1 MPSHQEIPVLMTGN
15 TSKTANLS
23 TVSSTLIWR
32 IAWQRTKNSLP
43 DNSIENYS
51 NNFQLLEHPLV
62 LSRERE
68 ENLVG
73 SEKEPDTVPWLQRQT
88 RRNDWSGVKRESRW
102 MISSLVKSSSQTNAP
117 SSLSHTKVC
126 YQKQNEPA
134 PLAKAST
141 KNKCVGKYICKRG
154 YFPCSRNT
162 RRNKVHRNLG
172 DVFDPFHK
180 QLQQWQPLCS
190 AGQWS
195 QAHKQMGPAV
205 FWRQGDQMLANPCI
219 QPRP

>member
-73 SEKEPDTVPWLQRQT
+73 SVKEQDTVP
-88 RRNDWSGVKRESRW
+88 
-102 MISSLVKSSSQTNAP
+102 
-117 SSLSHTKVC
+117 
-126 YQKQNEPA
+126 
-134 PLAKAST
+134 
-141 KNKCVGKYICKRG
+141 
-154 YFPCSRNT
+154 
-162 RRNKVHRNLG
+162 
-172 DVFDPFHK
+172 
-180 QLQQWQPLCS
+180 
-190 AGQWS
+190 
-195 QAHKQMGPAV
+195 
-205 FWRQGDQMLANPCI
+205 
-219 QPRP
+219 